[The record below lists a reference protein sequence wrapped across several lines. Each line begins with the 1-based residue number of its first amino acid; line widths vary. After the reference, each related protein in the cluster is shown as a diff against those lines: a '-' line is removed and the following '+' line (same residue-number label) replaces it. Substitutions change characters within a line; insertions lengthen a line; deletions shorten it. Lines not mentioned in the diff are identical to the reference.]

1 MSVAGP
7 ANGYPEIVAALV
19 HEDYPCVIELV
30 RAAVA
35 ANPVAALSDPEIKSW
50 LGRRY
55 RNLFLVEAGK
65 DKNALRAAS
74 VPLPLQLIDG
84 RSGQELLARRFL
96 KGMPRSQ
103 AAVRMPPAVEPDL
116 HGITLLFVPGLMAG
130 LLPSGAFQSVWPLLE
145 ERFGVR
151 VLAADVHPVRSCA
164 ANEADIVTAIATGVG
179 LDADSQRVSRRS
191 AKPPT
196 DVVLLGYSKGA
207 TDALSFL
214 VDHPDFRDRIRA
226 FVSWAGIIGG
236 SYIADDIAVRLKDV
250 EVPATPLSGQ
260 ISKLLRQIVPVVQAD
275 RVNARLEQYEVKA
288 AVAEMTT
295 AVREAWLREHIG
307 ELAQLGIPTFTVAGV
322 TSVLDVPYYQAV
334 GAMQLNNYDK
344 NNDMLLTVD
353 QTRLPIPQATQLAT
367 FRGHHWDL
375 GYDPFPWFTRMGS
388 LNVDHKFARYPA
400 LAALLVFLAELGLL
414 G

>member
-7 ANGYPEIVAALV
+7 VNGYPGIVAALV
-19 HEDYPCVIELV
+19 HEDYPLVIDLV
-30 RAAVA
+30 RQAVA
-35 ANPVAALSDPEIKSW
+35 ENPVAALSDPQIKSW

-65 DKNALRAAS
+65 DKNALRTAK

-84 RSGQELLARRFL
+84 RSGQESLAKRFL
-96 KGMPRSQ
+96 KGMPRNQ

-116 HGITLLFVPGLMAG
+116 RGITLLFVPGLMTG
-130 LLPSGAFQSVWPLLE
+130 LLPVRAFQSVWPLLE
-145 ERFGVR
+145 DRFGVR
-151 VLAADVHPVRSCA
+151 VLGADVHPVRSCA
-164 ANEADIVTAIATGVG
+164 ANEEDIITAMDTGVG
-179 LDADSQRVSRRS
+179 WDAESQRVSKRS
-191 AKPPT
+191 AKAPT
-196 DVVLLGYSKGA
+196 DVILLGYSKGA
-207 TDALSFL
+207 TDALNFL
-214 VDHPDFRDRIRA
+214 VDCPQYRDRIRA

-236 SYIADDIAVRLKDV
+236 SYIADDIAARLKDV

-275 RVNARLEQYEVKA
+275 RVNVRLEQYEVKA

-295 AVREAWLREHIG
+295 AVREQWLREHI
-307 ELAQLGIPTFTVAGV
+307 EDLAQLGIPTFTVAGV
-322 TSVLDVPYYQAV
+322 TSVLEVPYYQAV
-334 GAMQLNNYDK
+334 GAMQLNNYNK
-344 NNDMLLTVD
+344 YNDMLLTVD
-353 QTRLPIPQATQLAT
+353 QTRLPIPQATELAT

-388 LNVDHKFARYPA
+388 LNVDHRFARYPA
-400 LAALLVFLAELGLL
+400 LAALLLFLAELGLL